1 MKEEHSLSS
10 AQSLALISSM
20 IQKARNQYSENGHLY
35 LVWGWVVFICGLAQ
49 FILINVFQYEKHYLV
64 WFATLGAFFYQVFY
78 LVRNKRRTYVRT
90 YTHDIIGYVWLVFVV
105 LIFLQAV
112 IFGFIMGVDYYK
124 VMNPGLL
131 ALYGMPTFLTG
142 AIIRFRPL
150 MIGAV
155 GCWLL
160 AIGVAFAPAHYQPA
174 FLSAAVLVA
183 WIIPGY
189 LLRQRFKQGEQAELP
204 TKLA

>member
-1 MKEEHSLSS
+1 MKNESSLSS
-10 AQSLALISSM
+10 AQSLEIISSM
-20 IQKARNQYSENGHLY
+20 IQKARNQYSDNGHLY

-49 FILINVFQYEKHYLV
+49 FILINIIQYEKHYLV

-78 LVRNKRRTYVRT
+78 LVRNNRRSNVKT
-90 YTHDIIGYVWLVFVV
+90 YTQDIIGYVWLVFVL

-112 IFGFIMGVDYYK
+112 MFGFIMGVEYYK

-150 MIGAV
+150 MIGGA
-155 GCWLL
+155 GCWII
-160 AIGVAFAPAHYQPA
+160 AVATAFAPAQYHPV
-174 FLSAAVLVA
+174 FLSAAVLIA

-189 LLRQRFKQGEQAELP
+189 LLRHRSKQVEQAHIP